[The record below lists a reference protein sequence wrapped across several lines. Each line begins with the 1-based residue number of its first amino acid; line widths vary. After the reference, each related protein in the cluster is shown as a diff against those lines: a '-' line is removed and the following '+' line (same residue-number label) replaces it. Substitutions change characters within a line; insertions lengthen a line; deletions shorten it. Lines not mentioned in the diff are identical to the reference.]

1 MSNLDNSGNLGRG
14 QTTEGQDKG
23 SSGEGSSENWESQAK
38 YFQSEK
44 DKLHQENAKLKKYE
58 KIGKFLESR
67 PDAAQAVANVIKGGG
82 QPTRT
87 GPVRVEKPKDFDP
100 WEAYNDPK
108 SDSYRY
114 RQQEMQDSING
125 AVRQATSKIERNQ
138 GAVQL
143 QNQLQQ
149 RGMNQEQI
157 ASFMEFASKNPADYG
172 LDAVINMWN
181 TTVNGAEVA
190 PQEQEPNAYNE
201 FPSPLDVV
209 KNVQNTPATGG
220 ILQGQPIEAN
230 SDDDSLW
237 DAIKG
242 SNFSGGKLP

>member
-1 MSNLDNSGNLGRG
+1 MSNLDNSGNLERG
-14 QTTEGQDKG
+14 QATQGQDKG
-23 SSGEGSSENWESQAK
+23 NSGEGSSENWESQAK

-44 DKLHQENAKLKKYE
+44 DKLGQENSKLKKYE

-82 QPTRT
+82 QPART

-114 RQQEMQDSING
+114 RKQEMSDAING
-125 AVRQATSKIERNQ
+125 AVGQATARIQENQ
-138 GAVQL
+138 GVVNLQSQL
-143 QNQLQQ
+143 KE
-149 RGMNQEQI
+149 RGMNNEQI
-157 ASFMEFASKNPADYG
+157 QSFMEFASKNPADYG
-172 LDAVINMWN
+172 LEAVINMWD
-181 TTVNGAEVA
+181 TTVNGAQVEQ
-190 PQEQEPNAYNE
+190 QEQPPNAYND

-209 KNVQNTPATGG
+209 KETQNTPATGG
-220 ILQGQPIEAN
+220 ILQGQSVQAK

-242 SNFSGGKLP
+242 TSLPGGKLP

>member
-1 MSNLDNSGNLGRG
+1 MTKIDNSGNLNKGES
-14 QTTEGQDKG
+14 TEGQDKG
-23 SSGEGSSENWESQAK
+23 NTGESSSNSWEQQAK

-44 DKLHQENAKLKKYE
+44 DKLHQENSKLKKYE

-67 PDAAQAVANVIKGGG
+67 PDAAQAVANVIKGG
-82 QPTRT
+82 QPTQT

-114 RQQEMQDSING
+114 RQQEMKDAING
-125 AVRQATSKIERNQ
+125 AVGQATSKIEQNQ
-138 GAVQL
+138 GVAQL

-157 ASFMEFASKNPADYG
+157 TSFMEFASKNPADYG
-172 LDAVINMWN
+172 LEAVINMWD
-181 TTVNGAEVA
+181 TTVNGAQQV
-190 PQEQEPNAYNE
+190 EQQQPPNAYNE

-209 KNVQNTPATGG
+209 KDVQNTPATGG
-220 ILQGQPIEAN
+220 ILQGQSVQAK
-230 SDDDSLW
+230 SDEDSLW
-237 DAIKG
+237 EAIKG
-242 SNFSGGKLP
+242 TTMPGGKLP

>member
-1 MSNLDNSGNLGRG
+1 MSNLDNSGNLERG
-14 QTTEGQDKG
+14 QTTQGQDKG
-23 SSGEGSSENWESQAK
+23 SSGEGSSDNWESQAK

-67 PDAAQAVANVIKGGG
+67 PDAAQAVANVIKSPG
-82 QPTRT
+82 QPSQT
-87 GPVRVEKPKDFDP
+87 GPTRVEKPKDFDP

-108 SDSYRY
+108 SESFMY
-114 RQQEMQDSING
+114 RQQEMKDTING

-138 GAVQL
+138 GAAQL
-143 QNQLQQ
+143 QGQLQQ
-149 RGMNQEQI
+149 RGMNEEQI
-157 ASFMEFASKNPADYG
+157 SSFMEFASKNPADYG

-181 TTVNGAEVA
+181 TTVNGAQVET
-190 PQEQEPNAYNE
+190 QEPEPNAYGE

-209 KNVQNTPATGG
+209 KDIQNTPATGG
-220 ILQGQPIEAN
+220 ILQGQPVQAK

-237 DAIKG
+237 EAVKG
-242 SNFSGGKLP
+242 TSLPGGKLP